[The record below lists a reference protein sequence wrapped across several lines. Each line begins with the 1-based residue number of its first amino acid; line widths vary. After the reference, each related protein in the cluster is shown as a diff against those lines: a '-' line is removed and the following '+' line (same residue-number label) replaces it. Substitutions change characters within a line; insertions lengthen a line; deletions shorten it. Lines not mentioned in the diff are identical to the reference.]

1 MLNKKQIPSI
11 KHFYP
16 IVFGGKLPPH
26 LGLDDRGRGGGVGD
40 PDGAVFIS
48 SLYSDCEIT
57 KRMKMKLI

>member
-26 LGLDDRGRGGGVGD
+26 LGLDDRGRGGGGGN